1 MIYTKTGDKG
11 ETSLSGGTRV
21 KKYDLRVECY
31 GTIDELVSYL
41 GLVRDCFNSEHL
53 TREVVKIQRILFN
66 CESLISSESEEVKS
80 RMPKVKEED
89 VKFLERRIDTMND
102 ELPALK
108 AFLIPGGSR
117 TSSHIH
123 VARTICRRAERL
135 CVRLNEN
142 NPVDDIVLQFLNRLS
157 DYLFVLS
164 RYILKHKGRKETY
177 WCAE

>member
-1 MIYTKTGDKG
+1 MKYTKQ
-11 ETSLSGGTRV
+11 
-21 KKYDLRVECY
+21 
-31 GTIDELVSYL
+31 
-41 GLVRDCFNSEHL
+41 
-53 TREVVKIQRILFN
+53 EVLQF
-66 CESLISSESEEVKS
+66 
-80 RMPKVKEED
+80 VKEED

-135 CVRLNEN
+135 CVRLNED
-142 NPVDDIVLQFLNRLS
+142 NPVDDMVLQFLNRLS

-177 WCAE
+177 WTAE

>member
-1 MIYTKTGDKG
+1 
-11 ETSLSGGTRV
+11 
-21 KKYDLRVECY
+21 
-31 GTIDELVSYL
+31 
-41 GLVRDCFNSEHL
+41 
-53 TREVVKIQRILFN
+53 
-66 CESLISSESEEVKS
+66 
-80 RMPKVKEED
+80 MPKVKEED

-135 CVRLNEN
+135 CVRLNED
-142 NPVDDIVLQFLNRLS
+142 NPVDDMVLQFLNRLS